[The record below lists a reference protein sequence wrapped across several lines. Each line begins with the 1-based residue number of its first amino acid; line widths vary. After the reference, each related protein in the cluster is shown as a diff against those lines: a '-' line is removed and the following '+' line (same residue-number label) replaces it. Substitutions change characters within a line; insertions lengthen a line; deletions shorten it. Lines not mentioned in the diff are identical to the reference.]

1 MSGLC
6 GSASEFVM
14 RFQSGFWLGLHS
26 SESLIGTGEAAFK
39 ASATFLIIIPY
50 ILKILK
56 NHFGLSI
63 FLILQVPVSS
73 FRSWRFHSCPL
84 FLESIGMKES
94 IRGDMSGNI
103 QVVGQW

>member
-1 MSGLC
+1 
-6 GSASEFVM
+6 M

-26 SESLIGTGEAAFK
+26 SEGLIGTGEAAFK

-63 FLILQVPVSS
+63 FLAWDAVSS
-73 FRSWRFHSCPL
+73 SCFQFQKLDISQLSPI
-84 FLESIGMKES
+84 S
-94 IRGDMSGNI
+94 
-103 QVVGQW
+103 